1 METWFS
7 SSLEE
12 PGNNELAHHEN
23 LSQNGWSKSK
33 CTFLQL
39 KSGWNERRPVLPSSS
54 NLQPASI
61 MKRLTGTLEARE
73 FCSHRS
79 CKDFTKSVSV
89 SHLISTFLSYAFHV
103 PTITLHINGHQRVF
117 PLKLDHCCNF
127 ILGPDKDW
135 AKARSQVW
143 HKAGSTLSSFQLRF
157 HVKAIVN
164 LRQGTELIVFS
175 WCFYVIVAFELYN
188 SCSICCSFKCMF
200 ACSVWY
206 LRTIEAQI
214 LERSGVSHQRLRT
227 EEAIWKHLK
236 SLCVKILTWRLWAK
250 LRPYSCMLDMI
261 IEQIPY
267 ANKLETWAPTCSNA
281 GMTQL
286 SRQKWALQSSRQLL
300 GQWPAEAPHI

>member
-157 HVKAIVN
+157 HVKAMWIWDKAPN
-164 LRQGTELIVFS
+164 LLSFHDVSMSLLLLNYITLVA
-175 WCFYVIVAFELYN
+175 YVVA
-188 SCSICCSFKCMF
+188 S
-200 ACSVWY
+200 SVC
-206 LRTIEAQI
+206 LHAQ
-214 LERSGVSHQRLRT
+214 SDT
-227 EEAIWKHLK
+227 
-236 SLCVKILTWRLWAK
+236 C
-250 LRPYSCMLDMI
+250 
-261 IEQIPY
+261 
-267 ANKLETWAPTCSNA
+267 AP
-281 GMTQL
+281 
-286 SRQKWALQSSRQLL
+286 
-300 GQWPAEAPHI
+300 

>member
-1 METWFS
+1 MNATGS
-7 SSLEE
+7 SIDWYRSQYLHWQHAASLVFCLFMF
-12 PGNNELAHHEN
+12 PWKPDFRAALKN
-23 LSQNGWSKSK
+23 LGTTNLRTMKISHSNGWSKSK

-79 CKDFTKSVSV
+79 CKDFTKSVSI

-157 HVKAIVN
+157 HVKAMWI
-164 LRQGTELIVFS
+164 
-175 WCFYVIVAFELYN
+175 WDKAPN
-188 SCSICCSFKCMF
+188 SLSFHD
-200 ACSVWY
+200 
-206 LRTIEAQI
+206 
-214 LERSGVSHQRLRT
+214 VSMSFLL
-227 EEAIWKHLK
+227 WN
-236 SLCVKILTWRLWAK
+236 SLL
-250 LRPYSCMLDMI
+250 
-261 IEQIPY
+261 
-267 ANKLETWAPTCSNA
+267 
-281 GMTQL
+281 
-286 SRQKWALQSSRQLL
+286 
-300 GQWPAEAPHI
+300 